1 MSQEKKFI
9 ITQDKQTYKFLLVS
23 GFKLVSEVG
32 GTYTFLNQLPKDF
45 NFADFDKSKMTYS
58 NMLSL

>member
-9 ITQDKQTYKFLLVS
+9 ITQDRQTYNFLLVS
-23 GFKLVSEVG
+23 GFKLINKVG
-32 GTYTFLNQLPKDF
+32 NTYTFLNEIPKNF
-45 NFADFDKSKMTYS
+45 KFADFDKSKMTYS